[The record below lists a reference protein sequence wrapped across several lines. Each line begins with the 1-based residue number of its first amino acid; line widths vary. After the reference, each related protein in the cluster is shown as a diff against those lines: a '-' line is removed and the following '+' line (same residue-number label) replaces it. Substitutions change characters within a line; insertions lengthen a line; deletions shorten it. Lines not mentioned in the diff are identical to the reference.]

1 MEAFANALSRV
12 LDGDDGAATEEIGKG
27 KPAAK
32 RGFGI
37 DLDNLQLEELDPA
50 SRAFRRD
57 DGLGLGVQVD
67 ADGLFE
73 EAHAGPVGANA

>member
-50 SRAFRRD
+50 KYKK
-57 DGLGLGVQVD
+57 
-67 ADGLFE
+67 
-73 EAHAGPVGANA
+73 